1 MAHDSRSTAW
11 VGFDGRNRQEIKHG
25 ERYTLV
31 SLCCSLLRCHV
42 SCVSFI
48 LALLP
53 CLMFVLHTGSVHASC
68 ASFILALLPCLMCVL
83 HTGSVTCMMVSS
95 TVSWLLPVPGPYP
108 PSTTRAMSQT
118 GLIASQNASI
128 GMPGNHKN
136 QIRYSG
142 L

>member
-1 MAHDSRSTAW
+1 MTA
-11 VGFDGRNRQEIKHG
+11 GPQPGLGLMGGTGRRLNT
-25 ERYTLV
+25 ERGIL
-31 SLCCSLLRCHV
+31 LCPCV
-42 SCVSFI
+42 VPFCVSMPRVCPSYW
-48 LALLP
+48 LCP
-53 CLMFVLHTGSVHASC
+53 CLV
-68 ASFILALLPCLMCVL
+68 CVL

-108 PSTTRAMSQT
+108 PSTTRAMLQT